1 MSSIAALLQA
11 AEYLER
17 REREVE
23 HGYASSLPGPFHLD
37 ESSLSSFTQTKSLTN
52 LASDANGLDNPSSMR
67 RLIKSNSN
75 RKPQG
80 NRSTHN
86 ELEKNR
92 RAHLRNCLEKLK
104 DIVPLGGDSSRHTTL
119 GLLNKAKIFI
129 RALEEKERKA
139 SSHRENLLREQ
150 RYLKRRLELLSTQVD
165 AIHKRRSV
173 SECSTS
179 TVSSSHSSH
188 SESDEHEVD
197 VIGYG
202 GASDD
207 DHSSIRSG
215 TSDGG
220 VTVTT
225 WRQLTIGDAWN
236 HVRSQVS
243 NILPFL
249 ERKPFSQSVPRW
261 HLQKNRRRRTTKTRP
276 FSHLKSARKTKKTD
290 TVHVIYNKK
299 NVICP
304 ALSSQVYAMKKMAN
318 KSVNIFANSRTLRW
332 KKLFFVGRG
341 ESNKIII
348 W

>member
-23 HGYASSLPGPFHLD
+23 HGYASIPGPFVLD
-37 ESSLSSFTQTKSLTN
+37 PDSSYTQISNHK
-52 LASDANGLDNPSSMR
+52 LASNATLGLNPIR
-67 RLIKSNSN
+67 RLTTNKPNSN

-104 DIVPLGGDSSRHTTL
+104 DIVPVGGDSSRHTTL
-119 GLLNKAKIFI
+119 GLLNKAKLFI
-129 RALEEKERKA
+129 KALEDKERKA

-150 RYLKRRLELLSTQVD
+150 RYLRRRLELLSTQVD

-179 TVSSSHSSH
+179 TVSSTHSSH

-207 DHSSIRSG
+207 DHSSVRSG

-225 WRQLTIGDAWN
+225 WRQLSIGGDAW
-236 HVRSQVS
+236 
-243 NILPFL
+243 
-249 ERKPFSQSVPRW
+249 
-261 HLQKNRRRRTTKTRP
+261 KTAY
-276 FSHLKSARKTKKTD
+276 SA
-290 TVHVIYNKK
+290 
-299 NVICP
+299 
-304 ALSSQVYAMKKMAN
+304 L
-318 KSVNIFANSRTLRW
+318 
-332 KKLFFVGRG
+332 G
-341 ESNKIII
+341 NKIISLSLLWRI
-348 W
+348 FFISFGF

>member
-11 AEYLER
+11 AEYIER

-23 HGYASSLPGPFHLD
+23 HGYASSLPGPFIL
-37 ESSLSSFTQTKSLTN
+37 ESESYTQTRDLKQGLTTVVQ
-52 LASDANGLDNPSSMR
+52 SEINGAPSNYNPSNR
-67 RLIKSNSN
+67 RLKTNN

-104 DIVPLGGDSSRHTTL
+104 DIVPVGGDSSRHTTL
-119 GLLNKAKIFI
+119 GLLNKAKHFI
-129 RALEEKERKA
+129 KALEDKERKA
-139 SSHRENLLREQ
+139 HAHRENLLREQ
-150 RYLKRRLELLSTQVD
+150 RYLRRRLELLSTQVD

-179 TVSSSHSSH
+179 TVSSSHSSN

-225 WRQLTIGDAWN
+225 WRQLTIGEDAWKTAKDWTKIIKVLLLN
-236 HVRSQVS
+236 Q
-243 NILPFL
+243 
-249 ERKPFSQSVPRW
+249 PFSQSLTLKKNFLIWILLWTIIFPRRN
-261 HLQKNRRRRTTKTRP
+261 KKP
-276 FSHLKSARKTKKTD
+276 RKFACDEKKTLSISVQLCLVRCEKIQNRD
-290 TVHVIYNKK
+290 SPESKK
-299 NVICP
+299 KSGHSPLKKKV
-304 ALSSQVYAMKKMAN
+304 QVWL
-318 KSVNIFANSRTLRW
+318 FLRE
-332 KKLFFVGRG
+332 R
-341 ESNKIII
+341 
-348 W
+348 

>member
-23 HGYASSLPGPFHLD
+23 HGYASSLPGPFVLD
-37 ESSLSSFTQTKSLTN
+37 ESYNQTRNHLSIGVNSNSSFK
-52 LASDANGLDNPSSMR
+52 
-67 RLIKSNSN
+67 RLKTPNN
-75 RKPQG
+75 KKPQG

-104 DIVPLGGDSSRHTTL
+104 DIVPVGGDSSRHTTL
-119 GLLNKAKIFI
+119 GLLNKAKHFI
-129 RALEEKERKA
+129 KSLEDKERKSTA
-139 SSHRENLLREQ
+139 HRDNLLREQ
-150 RYLKRRLELLSTQVD
+150 RYLRRRLELLSTQVD

-225 WRQLTIGDAWN
+225 WRQLSIA
-236 HVRSQVS
+236 
-243 NILPFL
+243 
-249 ERKPFSQSVPRW
+249 
-261 HLQKNRRRRTTKTRP
+261 
-276 FSHLKSARKTKKTD
+276 
-290 TVHVIYNKK
+290 
-299 NVICP
+299 
-304 ALSSQVYAMKKMAN
+304 
-318 KSVNIFANSRTLRW
+318 
-332 KKLFFVGRG
+332 G
-341 ESNKIII
+341 EA
-348 W
+348 